1 MSDPDNTPNG
11 SKQDWEGF
19 REVDRA
25 IAEDRLSKYSVQKAW
40 ADPWERKALYLTAFV
55 IACFVIYVII
65 YDGLI

>member
-25 IAEDRLSKYSVQKAW
+25 IAENRLTSYTWKKTW
-40 ADPWERKALYLTAFV
+40 ADPWGKVGLILFSVLFLA
-55 IACFVIYVII
+55 FVIYVII
-65 YDGLI
+65 YDGMI

>member
-40 ADPWERKALYLTAFV
+40 ADPWERKARASALAEPKRPV
-55 IACFVIYVII
+55 DA
-65 YDGLI
+65 